1 MGRGPTSRINREAFI
16 IGPKTAERVQRL
28 NTAVLACAVLPV
40 VGVSGTGKDR
50 FLDWWWKHGGTNT
63 QFAGDNLVSPDDIIL
78 IRARTARSTTIPGS
92 CFLMNAL
99 WHALLELQRARENGE
114 PPRPVQNPRSL
125 KTDRQ
130 LVSLI
135 DDAIAPLLDRLDP
148 LAITVLDA
156 HLLDSTA
163 LNWLLHLRAPPQRG
177 KPLVARRALILC
189 GTEDVNAKKTGP
201 LGRLMEKT
209 EQLRH
214 AWYRKLVFRPLN
226 EQAEPANGTGVTEF
240 DQIMVRLLRQNLNA
254 VFGDEVDAEQCLEDF
269 ATWSTA
275 SWHFIVDLVEILDQ
289 CLGPIRDSQPRQIT
303 ASVMTCVKQTWV
315 ERTS

>member
-1 MGRGPTSRINREAFI
+1 
-16 IGPKTAERVQRL
+16 
-28 NTAVLACAVLPV
+28 
-40 VGVSGTGKDR
+40 
-50 FLDWWWKHGGTNT
+50 
-63 QFAGDNLVSPDDIIL
+63 
-78 IRARTARSTTIPGS
+78 
-92 CFLMNAL
+92 MNAL